1 VSTGLGRNRS
11 SSLASSWASLFHR
24 QRSAIGASL
33 RLNERPATIVGV
45 VSDSA
50 DFGVQQI
57 LSAAAYARGFVDRDA
72 RTRVDV
78 WLPLQADGRAPRG
91 FHGFLMLGRLA
102 AGATPASAQGELTP
116 IAVDLERTHPE
127 NAARGVFLEPI
138 EDVVLRDVW
147 MPIALLTAA
156 VALVLLTASVNL
168 AILLLARGTARTNE
182 IDVRLALGADR
193 RRLLRQFIIEN
204 VLLSWGGAALGVLLA
219 YGTLRAIR
227 AFAPVDMPRITSADI
242 NSSVALIALMVAII
256 IAVALGLLPLAHIR
270 SSASGLVVRR
280 PRGVTGVP
288 NGRLRSVLVATEIA
302 VAVILLAGAGL
313 LGRSLWHIY
322 HVDPGFD
329 AARVLKAELQ
339 LPPARYRV
347 RFGAP
352 AASNSPFTRL
362 VDGFVERAERLPG
375 VEAVAMAAH
384 HPLDAGFTTSL
395 EFVGGGPQPSATDEV
410 SVRGI
415 TPGYFATV
423 GVQILGGR
431 GLTQTDAG
439 SSTRS
444 AVVNEAFADRFFS
457 DADPIDRKLQFL
469 GAEWRIVGV
478 AENERSHGLTSPPP
492 IAAYVALNHAPWPRL
507 AIVVRTRSA
516 QDAVVPGLRRAIGEI
531 DPALA
536 MFAVE
541 PLQQTMTGAYGE
553 HRFMTT
559 LLILFATFAV
569 ALAAVGVYGVLSYA
583 IARKTSDIA
592 VRIALGA
599 DTRQVLGLVLREGA
613 VVTGIGVVA
622 GVGAALS
629 VSGLLS
635 SLLFEVTPTDPLT
648 MGAVVVFVVIVAAA
662 ATWFPA
668 KRALGIDPMV
678 AMGRQ

>member
-1 VSTGLGRNRS
+1 
-11 SSLASSWASLFHR
+11 
-24 QRSAIGASL
+24 
-33 RLNERPATIVGV
+33 
-45 VSDSA
+45 
-50 DFGVQQI
+50 
-57 LSAAAYARGFVDRDA
+57 
-72 RTRVDV
+72 
-78 WLPLQADGRAPRG
+78 
-91 FHGFLMLGRLA
+91 
-102 AGATPASAQGELTP
+102 
-116 IAVDLERTHPE
+116 
-127 NAARGVFLEPI
+127 
-138 EDVVLRDVW
+138 
-147 MPIALLTAA
+147 
-156 VALVLLTASVNL
+156 
-168 AILLLARGTARTNE
+168 
-182 IDVRLALGADR
+182 
-193 RRLLRQFIIEN
+193 
-204 VLLSWGGAALGVLLA
+204 
-219 YGTLRAIR
+219 
-227 AFAPVDMPRITSADI
+227 
-242 NSSVALIALMVAII
+242 
-256 IAVALGLLPLAHIR
+256 
-270 SSASGLVVRR
+270 
-280 PRGVTGVP
+280 
-288 NGRLRSVLVATEIA
+288 
-302 VAVILLAGAGL
+302 
-313 LGRSLWHIY
+313 
-322 HVDPGFD
+322 
-329 AARVLKAELQ
+329 
-339 LPPARYRV
+339 
-347 RFGAP
+347 
-352 AASNSPFTRL
+352 
-362 VDGFVERAERLPG
+362 
-375 VEAVAMAAH
+375 
-384 HPLDAGFTTSL
+384 
-395 EFVGGGPQPSATDEV
+395 
-410 SVRGI
+410 
-415 TPGYFATV
+415 V

-492 IAAYVALNHAPWPRL
+492 IAAYVALNQSPWPRL